1 MLCSGHQAE
10 VYSELAPS
18 KHTQSCV
25 IVCTLMGDGCAGTLF
40 GATPI
45 PVVDNS
51 GGIAPFC
58 DATGQFMPLLCTMNC
73 TLAPEEVRRCLH
85 PSHALAVTSRSG
97 LLRIQRHTWAW
108 HDCLGLRELWKS
120 LG

>member
-1 MLCSGHQAE
+1 MSSAADSWCFAVAIRLK
-10 VYSELAPS
+10 YTSELAPPEY
-18 KHTQSCV
+18 TQSCV
-25 IVCTLMGDGCAGTLF
+25 VLCAMMGSGCAGTLF

-73 TLAPEEVRRCLH
+73 TLAPEEVRCCQHSRRTIALT
-85 PSHALAVTSRSG
+85 SHAG
-97 LLRIQRHTWAW
+97 PPRI
-108 HDCLGLRELWKS
+108 
-120 LG
+120 